1 LAPNDSPT
9 FLDARA
15 ELASSERVDAG
26 GKVDLNEWMTHRNGD
41 GLASPSLKSSPMTS
55 KFTLEAMG

>member
-1 LAPNDSPT
+1 
-9 FLDARA
+9 LDARA
-15 ELASSERVDAG
+15 EIAFSERVDAG